1 MLFAPPD
8 GMFHQHFDTSP
19 EPARYLAVGFGTKR
33 YPILLERRIG
43 SESRRSDVSMK
54 DGGAQI
60 EYADQDPRIHALWL
74 KELAKTGVTSRM
86 GKYFDEA
93 AIQRMAG

>member
-1 MLFAPPD
+1 MRRRTTCS
-8 GMFHQHFDTSP
+8 TSTSSTGA

-33 YPILLERRIG
+33 YPIVWERRVG
-43 SESRRSDVSMK
+43 SEDRRTDVSIK

-74 KELAKTGVTSRM
+74 EELRKN
-86 GKYFDEA
+86 
-93 AIQRMAG
+93 